1 MFPIDIWLAYTAASI
16 LIVVTPGP
24 DIVLSISRGLTQGRI
39 AAALSALG
47 AASGILL
54 HSMAAAFG
62 LALITQTSAVGF
74 MAIKLVGASYLIW
87 IGAKA
92 LLDRNVVTLA
102 PIARRSLRD
111 VYLAGLL
118 SNVLNPKIGLFVL
131 AFIPQFASAERG
143 PIDMQ
148 ILAYGA
154 WLAII
159 AAAGISLIGSVA
171 ADLSRWLHGRPR
183 VVTGINIGA
192 GLIFIAAGLS
202 AATLG
207 NG

>member
-171 ADLSRWLHGRPR
+171 ADLNRWLHGRPR